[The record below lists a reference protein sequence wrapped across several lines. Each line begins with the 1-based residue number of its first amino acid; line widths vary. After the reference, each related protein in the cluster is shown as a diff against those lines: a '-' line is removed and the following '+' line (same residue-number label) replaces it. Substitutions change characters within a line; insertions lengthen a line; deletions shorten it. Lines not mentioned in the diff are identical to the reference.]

1 MGEETPL
8 EKLFK
13 SMDKDGDGTV
23 TKEVFVIT
31 IIINIVTYYK
41 DSDGTV
47 TKEVRRPLL
56 SLIENWGPLVED
68 FQELEKLSLLYFSG
82 VQQHLQES
90 DKGTG
95 DKIK

>member
-23 TKEVFVIT
+23 TKEVFIIT
-31 IIINIVTYYK
+31 IIIIIVTYYK
-41 DSDGTV
+41 DGGGTF

-56 SLIENWGPLVED
+56 SLIEDWGPLVED
-68 FQELEKLSLLYFSG
+68 FQELENLSL
-82 VQQHLQES
+82 
-90 DKGTG
+90 
-95 DKIK
+95 

>member
-41 DSDGTV
+41 DGDGTV
-47 TKEVRRPLL
+47 TKEVRR
-56 SLIENWGPLVED
+56 LISSVIEDCGPLVED
-68 FQELEKLSLLYFSG
+68 FQELGILSS
-82 VQQHLQES
+82 
-90 DKGTG
+90 
-95 DKIK
+95 

>member
-31 IIINIVTYYK
+31 IMIIIVTYYK
-41 DSDGTV
+41 DGDGTV
-47 TKEVRRPLL
+47 TKEVRR
-56 SLIENWGPLVED
+56 LISSVIEDWGPLVED
-68 FQELEKLSLLYFSG
+68 FQELGILSS
-82 VQQHLQES
+82 
-90 DKGTG
+90 
-95 DKIK
+95 